1 MIYALLEPC
10 TSPKPFVHLVSD
22 PFILAYTIRIFTTVL
37 FQIIN
42 VRNQTEYF
50 PLFSSD
56 KNYCCY
62 VQRLYFPIISLCIC
76 IFYGG
81 KNQFPQC

>member
-22 PFILAYTIRIFTTVL
+22 PFILAYTIGIFATVL

-42 VRNQTEYF
+42 IKNEINYF
-50 PLFSSD
+50 HQIKAIVAMF
-56 KNYCCY
+56 KGY
-62 VQRLYFPIISLCIC
+62 
-76 IFYGG
+76 IFL
-81 KNQFPQC
+81 

>member
-42 VRNQTEYF
+42 VRNLNEYGVG
-50 PLFSSD
+50 
-56 KNYCCY
+56 C
-62 VQRLYFPIISLCIC
+62 SLI
-76 IFYGG
+76 GG
-81 KNQFPQC
+81 RMPGASLLPFQVA